1 MVTGMGLATRKNNAR
16 KKMKTSNG
24 GCGGSGGECVGRES
38 VEGEGSNAA
47 LGLPSLADED
57 Y

>member
-1 MVTGMGLATRKNNAR
+1 MGLATRKNNAR
-16 KKMKTSNG
+16 KKMKTSTQEDEED
-24 GCGGSGGECVGRES
+24 ECVGRES
-38 VEGEGSNAA
+38 VEGDGSNAA